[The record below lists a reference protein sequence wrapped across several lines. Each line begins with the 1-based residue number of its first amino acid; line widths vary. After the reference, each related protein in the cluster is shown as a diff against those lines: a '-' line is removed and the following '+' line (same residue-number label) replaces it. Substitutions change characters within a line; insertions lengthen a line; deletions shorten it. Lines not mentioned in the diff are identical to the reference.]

1 MKIFIFKYG
10 WTKEGNTYHES
21 AEAIRRPWI
30 PWESEWLC
38 SEDLSNWPRVLCSTP
53 LNLWAI
59 FLSPNHCFYRSI
71 KLHVQKKG
79 QTPICTTQQSKSELE
94 CFKQN
99 STYAAWC
106 NSTHTCLVV
115 RSKATVKSCNARNT
129 SASFCILKQFLALV
143 RLETFLLLAIFENVS
158 ILLQVRALPH
168 SDLAFPPHSP
178 SAPLPPPLP
187 SPPTH
192 LCVHRLLFVFKPI
205 KDILCCLLDT

>member
-10 WTKEGNTYHES
+10 WTKEGNTYHAS

-53 LNLWAI
+53 LNHWAI

-79 QTPICTTQQSKSELE
+79 QTPICTTQQSRSELE

-99 STYAAWC
+99 ATYVAWY

-115 RSKATVKSCNARNT
+115 RTKATVKSCNARNT
-129 SASFCILKQFLALV
+129 SASFCILKQFLAPV
-143 RLETFLLLAIFENVS
+143 CLETVLLLAIFENVS
-158 ILLQVRALPH
+158 ILLQVCSLLH

-178 SAPLPPPLP
+178 LLLFPHLSPFPTHP
-187 SPPTH
+187 SPCP
-192 LCVHRLLFVFKPI
+192 LFTTCF
-205 KDILCCLLDT
+205 